1 MQQPKFLIC
10 AVLQGFWSG
19 HCYYG
24 GYHKAATQ
32 DKWRNKLASL
42 TTSTISDL
50 GLDCLNRIASLET
63 AFAGDPD
70 FKLSAEDI
78 NKLQQLTLRGVLDKE
93 LTSCY
98 HECVY
103 TGILTETTNIRD
115 VHVLPTHHAFF
126 LGVFKSFFKDIVDQR
141 VAWGGR
147 SVSLRSLLWLYNERL
162 SWLQTTSDFGRAP
175 NIIIATGK
183 NKGTGTLF
191 PHWTCEDYSD
201 HALLYIPLLM
211 R

>member
-1 MQQPKFLIC
+1 M
-10 AVLQGFWSG
+10 QGFWSG

-24 GYHKAATQ
+24 GYSIAAPQ
-32 DKWRNKLASL
+32 DKWKTKVASMEDAEI
-42 TTSTISDL
+42 TDL
-50 GLDCLNRIASLET
+50 GLECIDNLDSMET
-63 AFAGDPD
+63 AFVGDPRLQ
-70 FKLSAEDI
+70 LSAADI
-78 NKLQQLTLRGVLDKE
+78 HKMQQLTISGKLDKD

-103 TGILTETTNIRD
+103 TNILSDTTNIKD
-115 VHVLPTHHAFF
+115 LHVLPTYHAFF
-126 LGVFKSFFKDIVDQR
+126 LGVFKSFFKDIVEQK
-141 VAWGGR
+141 VSWGER

-162 SWLQTTSDFGRAP
+162 TWLQTTSDFGRAP